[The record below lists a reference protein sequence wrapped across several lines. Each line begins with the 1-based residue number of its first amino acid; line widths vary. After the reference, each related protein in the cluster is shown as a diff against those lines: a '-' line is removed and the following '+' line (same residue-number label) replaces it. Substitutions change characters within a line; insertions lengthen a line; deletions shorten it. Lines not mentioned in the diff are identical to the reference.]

1 MGDNSSVITKIHPYL
16 RRILGSLLILIIIC
30 ISFYSINNKT
40 DFYNHS
46 SEKKTTNRQLS
57 SSSSSSSSSS
67 KSCNVKKKLV
77 LDLGNYGI
85 GNRMLAIASASIFAT
100 MSDRILELK
109 WERTGSCRQSFTELF
124 VPKEPAGEFSVKP
137 FVYEG
142 LRDLSTVKIQEK
154 ACHVH
159 INEEEVISSI
169 SSSFQ

>member
-1 MGDNSSVITKIHPYL
+1 MGDNSLIKTKIYPYL
-16 RRILGSLLILIIIC
+16 RRVLDISFILIIIC
-30 ISFYSINNKT
+30 ISFYSIKNKT
-40 DFYNHS
+40 DFYNNHS
-46 SEKKTTNRQLS
+46 TKKQTTNRQLL
-57 SSSSSSSSSS
+57 SSSSSS

-109 WERTGSCRQSFTELF
+109 WERTGSCMQSFTELF
-124 VPKEPAGEFSVKP
+124 VPKEPAGESSVKP

-159 INEEEVISSI
+159 INEEEVVYSP
-169 SSSFQ
+169 FLF